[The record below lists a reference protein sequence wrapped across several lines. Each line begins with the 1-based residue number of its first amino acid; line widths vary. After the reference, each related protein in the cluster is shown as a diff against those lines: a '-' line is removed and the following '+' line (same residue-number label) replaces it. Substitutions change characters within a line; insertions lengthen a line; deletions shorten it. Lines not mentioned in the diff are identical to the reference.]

1 MTAVAEELKEW
12 LRPVE
17 DPEMKMSLV
26 DLGLIYECTLSVEGK
41 AHVIMTL
48 TTPTCPAADYMVQQ
62 VRDRVK
68 LYPGVTDADVKLVF
82 EPKWNPRTM
91 ASEEAKEKM
100 RIW

>member
-1 MTAVAEELKEW
+1 MSAVAEELKEW
-12 LRPVE
+12 LRPLE

-26 DLGLIYECTLSVEGK
+26 DLGLIYECALDGGK
-41 AHVIMTL
+41 AHVVMTL

-68 LYPGVTDADVKLVF
+68 LYPGVTEAEVKLVF

>member
-1 MTAVAEELKEW
+1 MNADELKEW

-26 DLGLIYECTLSVEGK
+26 DLGLIYECIVEEGGK
-41 AHVIMTL
+41 VRVRMTL
-48 TTPTCPAADYMVQQ
+48 TSPSCPAADYMVQQ

-68 LYPGVTDADVKLVF
+68 AYPGVTDADVQLVF

-91 ASEEAKEKM
+91 ASDEAKEKM